1 MTFSCDPALPLLPA
15 QLGQEAL
22 WQTEQTD
29 VVTGLRS
36 RFVTEY
42 GRPDFG
48 AVMRDLAV
56 RHRAPGRR
64 AKIGVFVCGSPVR
77 AACTREEK
85 LTRVESM
92 VQLSTRS
99 PAGRRAKIGV
109 FVYGLPVRLSSSS

>member
-1 MTFSCDPALPLLPA
+1 
-15 QLGQEAL
+15 
-22 WQTEQTD
+22 

-48 AVMRDLAV
+48 TIMRDLAV

-77 AACTREEK
+77 AVCTCVEK
-85 LTRVESM
+85 FTRVESM
-92 VQLSTRS
+92 VQLSMHS

-109 FVYGLPVRLSSSS
+109 LVYGLPVRLSSSSSKDHGCIG